1 MLAMT
6 PRQSAGF
13 TMIETMVCVV
23 IAGLMLAV
31 GIPSMSA
38 WLMSN
43 KAASANEF
51 YMEGFRLARQQAVLH
66 NTPSRLLL
74 TANASNGQLD
84 WQVDICFPTSSA
96 PCVEGSE
103 NWSTPSAPAA
113 NDPEG
118 ASGFKSVLRSA
129 ANLPPV
135 SVIAPTLL
143 PDGAYYVFYTAL
155 GWVDPNFP
163 SRVTR
168 LQLAPS
174 ASYASRVRT
183 SAIAVTLGGLP
194 TRCDPSVAVTDSRG
208 CPP

>member
-1 MLAMT
+1 MFAMT
-6 PRQSAGF
+6 PGRRAGF
-13 TMIETMVCVV
+13 TLVETMVVLV
-23 IAGLMLAV
+23 IAGFLMAV
-31 GIPSMSA
+31 GIPMMST
-38 WLMSN
+38 WLMTN

-51 YMEGFRLARQQAVLH
+51 YMEGFRLARQQAISH
-66 NTPSRLLL
+66 NTASRILL
-74 TANASNGQLD
+74 TANATNGQLD

-96 PCVEGSE
+96 PCLAGST
-103 NWSTPSAPAA
+103 NWSTPAAPAA
-113 NDPEG
+113 ADPEG
-118 ASGFKSVLRSA
+118 ASGFRSVLRSA

-155 GWVDPNFP
+155 GWVDTSFT

-168 LQLAPS
+168 LELAP
-174 ASYASRVRT
+174 AAAYAARVRT
-183 SAIAVTLGGLP
+183 SAIAVTLGGMP

>member
-1 MLAMT
+1 ML
-6 PRQSAGF
+6 PISFRRPAGF
-13 TMIETMVCVV
+13 TLVETMVALV
-23 IAGLMLAV
+23 IAGFLLAV
-31 GIPSMSA
+31 GIPSMSN
-38 WLMSN
+38 WLLSN

-51 YMEGFRLARQQAVLH
+51 YMEGFRLARQQAISH
-66 NTPSRLLL
+66 NTASRLLL
-74 TANASNGQLD
+74 TANATNGQLD

-103 NWSTPSAPAA
+103 NWSTPAAPAA

-118 ASGFKSVLRSA
+118 ANGFRSVLRSA

-155 GWVDPNFP
+155 GWVDTNYPA
-163 SRVTR
+163 RVTR
-168 LQLAPS
+168 LELAP
-174 ASYASRVRT
+174 APAYAGRVRT
-183 SAIAVTLGGLP
+183 SAIAVTLGGMP
-194 TRCDPSVAVTDSRG
+194 TRCDPSVAVTDSRA